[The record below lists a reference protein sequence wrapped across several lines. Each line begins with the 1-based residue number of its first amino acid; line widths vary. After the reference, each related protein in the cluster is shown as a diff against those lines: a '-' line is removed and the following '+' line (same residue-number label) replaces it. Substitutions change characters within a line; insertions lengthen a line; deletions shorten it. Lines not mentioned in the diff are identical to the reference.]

1 MGENRSN
8 QAKIPPHIFGELAK
22 TKKGI
27 ELLQLTK
34 HLETFVKDIR
44 SQETSI
50 IQKRAS
56 LWALGHIG

>member
-27 ELLQLTK
+27 DLLKSTK
-34 HLETFVKDIR
+34 HLDSFV
-44 SQETSI
+44 
-50 IQKRAS
+50 
-56 LWALGHIG
+56 